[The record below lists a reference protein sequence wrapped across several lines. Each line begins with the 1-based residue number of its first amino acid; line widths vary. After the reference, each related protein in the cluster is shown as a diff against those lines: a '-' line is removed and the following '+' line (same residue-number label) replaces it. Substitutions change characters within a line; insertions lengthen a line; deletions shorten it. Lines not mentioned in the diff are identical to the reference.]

1 MMSDMN
7 TLARFGE
14 ESLNLLTL
22 EEKGKESFLVEHE
35 ENQFGLVAV
44 LFFHIAFFVI
54 AMVMFMSFKR
64 DNDKQVPNK
73 KTSGTVTDIFIQ
85 GCSKIQSKDRCP
97 PRTFGT
103 PFNFYFIITLFT
115 GNSSCTFNL
124 FIIFIHF

>member
-64 DNDKQVPNK
+64 DNDEFFKGRGFLFHAVVLA
-73 KTSGTVTDIFIQ
+73 GTLQSTDFKSIYSNQFKRYEYIQ
-85 GCSKIQSKDRCP
+85 ETGSK
-97 PRTFGT
+97 
-103 PFNFYFIITLFT
+103 
-115 GNSSCTFNL
+115 
-124 FIIFIHF
+124 

>member
-22 EEKGKESFLVEHE
+22 EEKGKLRKIKESFLVEHE

-64 DNDKQVPNK
+64 DNDEFFKGRGFLFHAVVLA
-73 KTSGTVTDIFIQ
+73 GTLQSTDFKSIYSNQFKRYEYIQ
-85 GCSKIQSKDRCP
+85 ETGSK
-97 PRTFGT
+97 
-103 PFNFYFIITLFT
+103 
-115 GNSSCTFNL
+115 
-124 FIIFIHF
+124 